1 MNKAILSLFSCSG
14 SIAAVLATSTVASTD
29 AAKTI
34 PYPEVMNLS
43 RVPTF
48 DAQGIVLPKD
58 VASQKSPA
66 RRYPRT
72 PSITKILPE
81 PMPQQPPITVEL
93 VSSTVREA
101 VVNKYLGGC
110 TGCRNLAPTVMVLGY
125 SSDAAPTSYPRTMMY

>member
-1 MNKAILSLFSCSG
+1 MNKAILSFFSCSG

-48 DAQGIVLPKD
+48 DAQGMVLPKD
-58 VASQKSPA
+58 IASQKSSA
-66 RRYPRT
+66 RRDPQP
-72 PSITKILPE
+72 PSVTNILPE
-81 PMPQQPPITVEL
+81 PLPQQPPITVDL
-93 VSSTVREA
+93 VSSTVKEA

-110 TGCRNLAPTVMVLGY
+110 VSCRNLAPTVMVLGY
-125 SSDAAPTSYPRTMMY
+125 SSDTAPTNYPRTMMY